1 MSLSSFPPSHFRRVV
16 FSLVL
21 LSAGTELPREIVVFD
36 RLTNSPVAHFPFS
49 GIEEPFLEWRDESF
63 VFSEK

>member
-1 MSLSSFPPSHFRRVV
+1 MSLSSFPPSHYRRVV

-21 LSAGTELPREIVVFD
+21 LSDGTELPREIVVFD

-49 GIEEPFLEWRDESF
+49 GIEAPLLEWRHEFYD
-63 VFSEK
+63 FSHK